1 MNSSGFEYVFP
12 VVRGIQAGQEAYSC
26 LCPVLILCKLF
37 PLEQEEIPSEM
48 RAQKALDKARLPEIA
63 CYILESQSQRVF
75 SPIAVFIDAEVTFE
89 PSSSQA
95 IWKDVGLLRL
105 PKDVGLL
112 RVPMKARYKIYEDQ
126 PRLAAFELALLE
138 KPELEDEDIS
148 VIFYSDI
155 GLKRWSKLSSK
166 RNLYG
171 ITAGTDPV
179 YNLHYDPREYK
190 VILTRAV
197 IAEVTVFRVLTDT
210 ERSSLPV
217 RSKKL
222 FTFSAIQN
230 ATLALLAN
238 HQEEGLVDQIK
249 LAIIYWSTVCTCIP
263 DWEKVLQHKVSAGA
277 IRREYVHSHAVTLAA
292 LGYLGASLISLH
304 PENWQPILEK
314 LQKIDWSRSNP
325 EWEGRVLA
333 EGRVSKSLSSVSLM
347 TSYLKK
353 YLGLPLTPK
362 EEGLERDRVQPGSQA

>member
-12 VVRGIQAGQEAYSC
+12 VVRGIQADKEVYSC
-26 LCPVLILCKLF
+26 LCPVRILCKLF
-37 PLEQEEIPSEM
+37 PFDQEEIPPEM
-48 RAQKALDKARLPEIA
+48 RAQKAFDKARVPEIA
-63 CYILESQSQRVF
+63 RYILENPIHRVF
-75 SPIAVFIDAEVTFE
+75 SSIAVFIDAEVTFE
-89 PSSSQA
+89 PSSNQER
-95 IWKDVGLLRL
+95 WKDVGLLR
-105 PKDVGLL
+105 VS
-112 RVPMKARYKIYEDQ
+112 MEAQCKIYEGQ
-126 PRLAAFELALLE
+126 HRLAALELALLE
-138 KPELEDEDIS
+138 KPELGDENIS

-155 GLKRWSKLSSK
+155 GLKRWSKLRSK
-166 RNLYG
+166 HNLYG
-171 ITAGTDPV
+171 ITAGPDPV

-190 VILTRAV
+190 VILTRAL

-210 ERSSLPV
+210 ERTSLPA

-230 ATLALLAN
+230 ATVALLAN
-238 HQEEGLVDQIK
+238 HKDKDLVDQIK

-263 DWEKVLQHKVSAGA
+263 DWEKVLQQKVSAGA

-304 PENWQPILEK
+304 PENWQLILEK
-314 LQKIDWSRSNP
+314 LQEVDWSRSNP

-333 EGRVSKSLSSVSLM
+333 EGRVSKSLTSVTLM

-353 YLGLPLTPK
+353 YLGLPLTPE
-362 EEGLERDRVQPGSQA
+362 EEGLERERNNLEAKPEKPLSS

>member
-1 MNSSGFEYVFP
+1 MNSSGFDHVFP
-12 VVRGIQAGQEAYSC
+12 VVRGIQAGKEFYIC
-26 LCPVLILCKLF
+26 LCPVRILCKLF
-37 PLEQEEIPSEM
+37 PFDQQEIPPEM
-48 RAQKALDKARLPEIA
+48 RAQKAFDKARVPEIA
-63 CYILESQSQRVF
+63 RYILENSIHRVF
-75 SPIAVFIDAEVTFE
+75 SSIAVFIDAEMIFE
-89 PSSSQA
+89 PSSNQGR
-95 IWKDVGLLRL
+95 WKDVGR
-105 PKDVGLL
+105 L
-112 RVPMKARYKIYEDQ
+112 RVPMEARCKTYEGQ
-126 PRLAAFELALLE
+126 HRLAALELALRE
-138 KPELEDEDIS
+138 NPELGDENIS
-148 VIFYSDI
+148 VIFHSDI
-155 GLKRWSKLSSK
+155 GLKLWSKLRSTH
-166 RNLYG
+166 NLYG
-171 ITAGTDPV
+171 MTADPDPV
-179 YNLHYDPREYK
+179 YNLQYDHREYK

-210 ERSSLPV
+210 ERSSLPA

-238 HQEEGLVDQIK
+238 HKDEDLVDQIE
-249 LAIIYWSTVCTCIP
+249 LAIIYWNTVCTCIP
-263 DWEKVLQHKVSAGA
+263 DWEKVLQQKVSAGA

-325 EWEGRVLA
+325 EWEGRVLS
-333 EGRVSKSLSSVSLM
+333 ESRVSKSLNSVSLM

-362 EEGLERDRVQPGSQA
+362 EERLERDRVQPGSQA